1 MIRYPLAY
9 NPVLEYWNQ
18 IESGQ
23 EVVCRKIYKWYKYL
37 ANQINHPSGEY
48 FYSNARANH
57 ILEFAENYC
66 RLSKG
71 SNQPVRLEL
80 WEKAHLSAVFGFV
93 DINGTRQCRESVLIV
108 GKKNGKSLLASIV
121 GIYMLVADGE
131 PGPEVYSVATKRDQA
146 KIIWQESKRMVRKS
160 PALLKRIK
168 TLVAELSSEDFN
180 NGIFKPVASDSDT
193 LDGLNVHCVLMDE
206 IHLWIY

>member
-9 NPVLEYWNQ
+9 NPILEYWTQ

-23 EVVCRKIYKWYKYL
+23 EIVCRKINKWYKHL

-48 FYSNARANH
+48 FYSNRRANH

-71 SNQPVRLEL
+71 TNKPVRLEL
-80 WEKAHLSAVFGFV
+80 WEKAHLAAVFGFV
-93 DINGTRQCRESVLIV
+93 DIEGNRQCRESVLIV

-121 GIYMLVADGE
+121 GLYMLVGDGE
-131 PGPEVYSVATKRDQA
+131 PGADVYAVATKKYQA
-146 KIIWQESKRMVRKS
+146 KIIWQ
-160 PALLKRIK
+160 
-168 TLVAELSSEDFN
+168 
-180 NGIFKPVASDSDT
+180 
-193 LDGLNVHCVLMDE
+193 
-206 IHLWIY
+206 